1 MENVDIKLAFLPSP
15 PCSLI
20 KMLYWMC
27 ERTSGLHVSTVPTS
41 AQLEHAIKRNFGGKE
56 DLDAITTFME
66 TFAESKLNIQV
77 DDVEVGNL
85 STKVCMQTS
94 TEVRIQLVQ
103 CFLSVFDSNMLLLFL
118 TALHLD

>member
-1 MENVDIKLAFLPSP
+1 M
-15 PCSLI
+15 
-20 KMLYWMC
+20 
-27 ERTSGLHVSTVPTS
+27 STVPTS

-56 DLDAITTFME
+56 DLDAITIFME

-94 TEVRIQLVQ
+94 TEVRIQYSAVFFV
-103 CFLSVFDSNMLLLFL
+103 CF
-118 TALHLD
+118 